1 MTVGEF
7 KQTDMYANADNVK
20 YFDMFGFELDDND
33 NFDFNSKFIIGT
45 THLANGGIHV
55 EVFAS

>member
-1 MTVGEF
+1 MM
-7 KQTDMYANADNVK
+7 QTDMYANADNVK

-45 THLANGGIHV
+45 AHLANGGIHV

>member
-7 KQTDMYANADNVK
+7 KQTDMYANANDVK
-20 YFDMFGFELDDND
+20 YFDMFGFELEDAD

-45 THLANGGIHV
+45 AHLANGNIHV